1 MSRSLVFRL
10 GPLTI
15 PFPWLL
21 FLLFALAGAALVAAL
36 LRRRADL
43 RKRVLD
49 VGSNALLAYFVGW
62 KLSPLLTAF
71 DTVVRSP
78 LSLLYLPGGATGILV
93 GIAAAVVVL
102 FVELLRTDRPVRP
115 RVALGMGVWAAVVLV
130 GAGGSWL
137 LLPMVQPLEAD
148 AAASAPIGNEVGDRA
163 PSFTLVNL
171 ADVAVTVPPPH
182 GEPAGTTVL
191 NFWATWCPPCR
202 SELPEIASFASAL
215 SSDPRL
221 NPPLR
226 LYAVNLTSSES
237 SAGGETS
244 AAAATRIRGFLDKMG
259 ARQLAPH
266 VLLDIDGAVQREYA
280 ITAVPT
286 TIVIA
291 GGRIV
296 AVHPGVVT
304 ASWLRE
310 VTRQ

>member
-36 LRRRADL
+36 FRQRVEL

-49 VGSNALLAYFVGW
+49 VGANALLAYFVGW
-62 KLSPLLTAF
+62 KVSPLLTAF

-78 LSLLYLPGGATGILV
+78 LSLLYLPGGATGIFV

-102 FVELLRTDRPVRP
+102 FAGLLRTNRTARPL
-115 RVALGMGVWAAVVLV
+115 AAFGMGVWTAVVLV
-130 GAGGSWL
+130 GAGGGWL
-137 LLPMVQPLEAD
+137 LLPMVSPLEAGS
-148 AAASAPIGNEVGDRA
+148 AASAPIGNQVGDRA
-163 PSFTLVNL
+163 PSFSLANL
-171 ADVAVTVPPPH
+171 ADVAVTVP
-182 GEPAGTTVL
+182 ALRQKTTTIL

-202 SELPEIASFASAL
+202 SELPEIASFASSL
-215 SSDPRL
+215 SPGSSARSSAPRI
-221 NPPLR
+221 R

-237 SAGGETS
+237 VGGAQTP
-244 AAAATRIRGFLDKMG
+244 AAAATKIRDFLDKMG
-259 ARQLAPH
+259 AKELEPH
-266 VLLDIDGAVQREYA
+266 VLLDVDGTVQREYA

-286 TIVIA
+286 TIVIE
-291 GGRIV
+291 GGRII

-310 VTRQ
+310 VTR